1 MKRSILPI
9 LALTLGI
16 VFTWY
21 KILFQVPLGEGYY
34 YFDPGQNFFG
44 NVHLYNYDNLPR
56 LIFDILPPLFGDN
69 LVLYQGFQLLSLIL
83 LSITIYFVVNY
94 FFKNKWLSFMTT
106 FLFSISYV
114 GLFEMIATGNYQR
127 FIQRIP
133 NFIFLFIAF
142 YYLAKYFKTKNIRHY
157 FTSIVIFGL
166 TVFMA
171 HYSTFLLPLFLIF
184 PIITKPS
191 LKSLLISASYFLV
204 NYFFIKNDFYNPG
217 LSASSII
224 PTDKNFID
232 LILLQ
237 LSSITYP
244 PTFLSAIAQIT
255 QPYTKTIKLLS
266 IPIIIIYVIG
276 IYLIKKREPKYLVFY
291 LTSLLTLFSIL
302 FLNFHI
308 GKINLLSFARGDRYY
323 FISIEMLSKLGVGFV
338 GGNRYYVLPLIFNSI
353 IFSSI
358 FWVILKS
365 KRKLFYLLSALLLA
379 FYLIYNTKL
388 IWKEIDQ
395 IQPVSNRMRVYLNDA
410 KLISPE
416 LRTAREIVTPR
427 EFIWSAQFV
436 RFFYGNPDLKFIP
449 KQ

>member
-1 MKRSILPI
+1 
-9 LALTLGI
+9 
-16 VFTWY
+16 
-21 KILFQVPLGEGYY
+21 
-34 YFDPGQNFFG
+34 
-44 NVHLYNYDNLPR
+44 
-56 LIFDILPPLFGDN
+56 
-69 LVLYQGFQLLSLIL
+69 
-83 LSITIYFVVNY
+83 
-94 FFKNKWLSFMTT
+94 
-106 FLFSISYV
+106 
-114 GLFEMIATGNYQR
+114 
-127 FIQRIP
+127 
-133 NFIFLFIAF
+133 
-142 YYLAKYFKTKNIRHY
+142 
-157 FTSIVIFGL
+157 
-166 TVFMA
+166 MA

-388 IWKEIDQ
+388 SWKEIDQ

-436 RFFYGNPDLKFIP
+436 RLFYGNRDLKFIP